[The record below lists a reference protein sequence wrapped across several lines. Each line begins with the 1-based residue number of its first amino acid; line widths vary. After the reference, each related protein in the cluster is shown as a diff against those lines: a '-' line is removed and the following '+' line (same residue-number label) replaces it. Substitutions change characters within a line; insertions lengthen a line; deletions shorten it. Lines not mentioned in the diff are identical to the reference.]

1 MMKKALFFFFLI
13 TCEGQSVQQYA
24 VNTVL
29 EFKIIQLFK
38 VTKTYHIQ
46 VSLIKATEKKEYVAA
61 KVIKYSVGA
70 NMGSKPLQ
78 QRILREEL
86 FLSKH
91 VLQNNKHRGQTCN
104 CIE

>member
-1 MMKKALFFFFLI
+1 MI
-13 TCEGQSVQQYA
+13 HSQ
-24 VNTVL
+24 TVL
-29 EFKIIQLFK
+29 EFTITQLLK

-46 VSLIKATEKKEYVAA
+46 VPLIKTTQKKEYVAA
-61 KVIKYSVGA
+61 KVIKYSVCA

-91 VLQNNKHRGQTCN
+91 VLQNNTHIGQT
-104 CIE
+104 